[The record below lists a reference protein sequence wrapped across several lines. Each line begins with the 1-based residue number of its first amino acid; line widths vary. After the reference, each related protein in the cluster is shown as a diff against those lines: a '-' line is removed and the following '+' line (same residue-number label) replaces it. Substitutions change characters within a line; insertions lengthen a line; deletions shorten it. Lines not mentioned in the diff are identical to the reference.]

1 MIDKKKYILIFSSQ
15 LSNVYFFL
23 IDLVLSLNDDY
34 HFFIISKKDIKPLKI
49 KNVTYIDIKFKRKIS
64 IFYKIFI
71 FFKIL
76 KLFNDINIRLILSI
90 TPKVSFIISLVN
102 FFFRYRRIHFYTGQI
117 WYNKSAIKK
126 FIFKFFDKI
135 ILNSSYLCFVDSKS
149 QRSFLIKEGFN
160 KNKLK
165 LINKGSICGVDTSIF
180 KKNLLL
186 KIDFRKKHNLN
197 KNTIVFLFIGEN

>member
-1 MIDKKKYILIFSSQ
+1 MIDKKKNILIFSSQ

-64 IFYKIFI
+64 IFYDIVI

-102 FFFRYRRIHFYTGQI
+102 FFFRYRRIHFYTGQFGT
-117 WYNKSAIKK
+117 IKVLLK
-126 FIFKFFDKI
+126 NLY
-135 ILNSSYLCFVDSKS
+135 LN
-149 QRSFLIKEGFN
+149 FLIK
-160 KNKLK
+160 
-165 LINKGSICGVDTSIF
+165 
-180 KKNLLL
+180 
-186 KIDFRKKHNLN
+186 
-197 KNTIVFLFIGEN
+197 